1 MIHALIEW
9 SMKNRVIIIA
19 IYLGLAVAGYWA
31 LLRTPIDAIPDL
43 SDTQV
48 IVFTDWGEDHHRRSK
63 IKSPTRWLQA
73 CKAFPVYASCG
84 QVPRSASR

>member
-1 MIHALIEW
+1 
-9 SMKNRVIIIA
+9 MKNRVIIIA

-48 IVFTDWGEDHHRRSK
+48 IVF
-63 IKSPTRWLQA
+63 
-73 CKAFPVYASCG
+73 
-84 QVPRSASR
+84 SRCSLLYRVRVTVRISVVHSGT